1 MPGRP
6 GRVWRN
12 LARSTTKPRA
22 YDAAIVETVE
32 YSQRFGATKPDCNVD
47 TDSPAAAKA
56 YMNSTGALILG
67 NGFPIAVAKD
77 RFAASMDAL
86 GAYMA
91 ANKVD
96 TIEMPP
102 PAKTLG
108 LQVEG
113 SVVFAAIDAALGSG
127 VLTR

>member
-1 MPGRP
+1 
-6 GRVWRN
+6 
-12 LARSTTKPRA
+12 
-22 YDAAIVETVE
+22 
-32 YSQRFGATKPDCNVD
+32 
-47 TDSPAAAKA
+47 
-56 YMNSTGALILG
+56 MNSTAALILG